1 MSLPI
6 SPHLSLSQALKGFF
20 LLARG
25 EFFQTFYDE
34 SRMMMQLPPTASAER
49 DINSGP
55 LRQAGLKT
63 GLEDDSFFDR
73 FKFHLDVRERV

>member
-1 MSLPI
+1 
-6 SPHLSLSQALKGFF
+6 
-20 LLARG
+20 
-25 EFFQTFYDE
+25 
-34 SRMMMQLPPTASAER
+34 MMMQLPPTASAER

-73 FKFHLDVRERV
+73 FKFHLDVRERVWVGVGGGAGGVRISPCESGGTGRGRRHL